1 MKHFFLSAVAIGSL
15 VVMAAFL
22 PKENSNNN
30 GQQVVAN
37 VQTPTKWT
45 LDKSHSNLKF
55 TVTHMVVSETEG
67 SFKIFDGT
75 IEHTKPDM
83 SDAKINFTVD
93 MNSINTE
100 NENRDKHLKGDDFFN
115 AEKYPT
121 ATFVGKSFK
130 PLGDNKYELTGD
142 LTIRDVTKS
151 VKFAVRFGGI
161 ATSSRGDKAGFKAT
175 TTINRFDYN
184 LKWDRATEAG
194 GLVVGKDVD
203 ITVLL
208 EMNKAKA
215 Y

>member
-22 PKENSNNN
+22 PKENKNN
-30 GQQVVAN
+30 GQQTTAN

-45 LDKSHSNLKF
+45 LDRSHSNLKF

-93 MNSINTE
+93 INSINTE

-121 ATFVGKSFK
+121 ASFVGKSFK

-142 LTIRDVTKS
+142 LTIRDITKS
-151 VKFAVRFGGI
+151 VKFAVRFGGV
-161 ATSSRGDKAGFKAT
+161 ATSTRGDKAGFKAT

-215 Y
+215 

>member
-22 PKENSNNN
+22 PKENKNN
-30 GQQVVAN
+30 GQQTTAN

-45 LDKSHSNLKF
+45 LDRSHSNLKF

-93 MNSINTE
+93 INSINTE

-121 ATFVGKSFK
+121 ASFVGKSFK

-142 LTIRDVTKS
+142 LTIRDITKS
-151 VKFAVRFGGI
+151 VKFAVRFGGV
-161 ATSSRGDKAGFKAT
+161 AASTRGDKAGFKAT

-215 Y
+215 

>member
-22 PKENSNNN
+22 PKENTTNS
-30 GQQVVAN
+30 QQSAVQ

-67 SFKIFDGT
+67 SFKIFEGSV
-75 IEHTKPDM
+75 EHTKADM

-93 MNSINTE
+93 INSINTD
-100 NENRDKHLKGDDFFN
+100 NENRDKHLKSDDFFN
-115 AEKYPT
+115 AEKYSI
-121 ATFVGKSFK
+121 ATFVGTSFK
-130 PLGDNKYELTGD
+130 PLGNNKYELIGN
-142 LTIRDVTKS
+142 LTIRDITKP
-151 VKFAVRFGGI
+151 VKFDVRFGGI
-161 ATSSRGDKAGFKAT
+161 AASTRGDKAGFKAT

-184 LKWDRATEAG
+184 LKWDRTTEAG

-203 ITVLL
+203 VTVLL
-208 EMNKAKA
+208 EMNKAK
-215 Y
+215 

>member
-1 MKHFFLSAVAIGSL
+1 MKQFFLSVVAVGSMVAL
-15 VVMAAFL
+15 AAFI
-22 PKENSNNN
+22 PKENQETIQPLS
-30 GQQVVAN
+30 AN

-75 IEHTKPDM
+75 VEHTKADM
-83 SDAKINFTVD
+83 SDAKINFSVD

-130 PLGDNKYELTGD
+130 PLGDN
-142 LTIRDVTKS
+142 
-151 VKFAVRFGGI
+151 
-161 ATSSRGDKAGFKAT
+161 
-175 TTINRFDYN
+175 
-184 LKWDRATEAG
+184 
-194 GLVVGKDVD
+194 
-203 ITVLL
+203 
-208 EMNKAKA
+208 
-215 Y
+215 

>member
-83 SDAKINFTVD
+83 SD
-93 MNSINTE
+93 E
-100 NENRDKHLKGDDFFN
+100 
-115 AEKYPT
+115 
-121 ATFVGKSFK
+121 
-130 PLGDNKYELTGD
+130 
-142 LTIRDVTKS
+142 
-151 VKFAVRFGGI
+151 
-161 ATSSRGDKAGFKAT
+161 
-175 TTINRFDYN
+175 
-184 LKWDRATEAG
+184 
-194 GLVVGKDVD
+194 
-203 ITVLL
+203 
-208 EMNKAKA
+208 
-215 Y
+215 

>member
-22 PKENSNNN
+22 PKENKNN
-30 GQQVVAN
+30 GQQTTAN

-45 LDKSHSNLKF
+45 LDRSHSNLKF

-93 MNSINTE
+93 INSINTE

-121 ATFVGKSFK
+121 ASFVGKSFK

-142 LTIRDVTKS
+142 LTIRDITKS
-151 VKFAVRFGGI
+151 VKFDVRFGGV
-161 ATSSRGDKAGFKAT
+161 ATSTRGDKAGFKAT

-215 Y
+215 